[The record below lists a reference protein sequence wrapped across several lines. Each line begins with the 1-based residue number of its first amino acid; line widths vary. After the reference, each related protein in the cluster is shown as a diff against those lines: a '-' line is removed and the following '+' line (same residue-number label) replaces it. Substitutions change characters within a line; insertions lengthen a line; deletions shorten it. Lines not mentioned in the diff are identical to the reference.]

1 MQMGRRG
8 LRAWAEVC
16 TSKVLVW
23 SRVCGEVG
31 LVGQQMNQVLRRV
44 SKDSNRDRKLN
55 EMDRG
60 DSHFIQKQ
68 NLREL
73 KKKIQPHY
81 FPSALCH
88 FTAQGWTER
97 ATPDVSRSRKSAHRQ
112 PVSIIPSRN
121 LSCHNVLF
129 LRYLKKNCD
138 SG

>member
-1 MQMGRRG
+1 MQMGGRG

-73 KKKIQPHY
+73 KKKNPTTLLPFGTLPFY
-81 FPSALCH
+81 CSGMDRESDPRCVTVKEVSPP
-88 FTAQGWTER
+88 TACEYHTLKESKLSQC
-97 ATPDVSRSRKSAHRQ
+97 
-112 PVSIIPSRN
+112 PVFE
-121 LSCHNVLF
+121 VF
-129 LRYLKKNCD
+129 KKKL
-138 SG
+138 